1 MNNLAYSNQQPD
13 RVGSQVEEKLRK
25 ELGATTPLMYQVES
39 GDAGGTSV
47 SSVLSDMG
55 HALIGEKSERL
66 FTLVFDLPA
75 AITPR
80 AAQLRA
86 NVNRQGVG
94 SHVGLLLYSTKLN
107 KPVKG
112 EVTLE
117 APKGFGG
124 SKFSGNAET
133 AAKLNAKGELLKRLG
148 KFARTE
154 SEIGGL
160 KLKIERLVK
169 IMPQEDGALLVIST
183 LGRPTNLG
191 LDASLDAKEFFDI
204 AGMAEA
210 AL

>member
-1 MNNLAYSNQQPD
+1 MNNLAYNSQQPD
-13 RVGSQVEEKLRK
+13 KVGPQVEEKLRK
-25 ELGATTPLMYQVES
+25 ELGASAPLLYQVES
-39 GDAGGTSV
+39 GEAGSTSV
-47 SSVLSDMG
+47 SSVLGDMG
-55 HALIGEKSERL
+55 RALVGGKSERL

-75 AITPR
+75 SVAPR

-94 SHVGLLLYSTKLN
+94 SHVGLLLYSTKLS

-112 EVTLE
+112 EVTLGN
-117 APKGFGG
+117 KG
-124 SKFSGNAET
+124 KFEGDAET
-133 AAKLNAKGELLKRLG
+133 AAKLNAKGDLSKRLG

-169 IMPQEDGALLVIST
+169 IMPREDGTLLVIST
-183 LGRPTNLG
+183 LGRTTG
-191 LDASLDAKEFFDI
+191 MGFDATLDAKEFFDL
-204 AGMAEA
+204 AGVIEA

>member
-1 MNNLAYSNQQPD
+1 MNNLAYNSQQPD
-13 RVGSQVEEKLRK
+13 KVGPQVEEKLRK
-25 ELGATTPLMYQVES
+25 ELGASAPLMYQVES
-39 GDAGGTSV
+39 GEAGSTSV

-55 HALIGEKSERL
+55 RALVGGKSERL

-75 AITPR
+75 STAPR

-86 NVNRQGVG
+86 NVNRQGIG
-94 SHVGLLLYSTKLN
+94 SHVGLLLYSTRLN

-117 APKGFGG
+117 AKGKFGG
-124 SKFSGNAET
+124 EAET
-133 AAKLNAKGELLKRLG
+133 AARLNAKGDLLKRLG

-154 SEIGGL
+154 AEIGGL

-169 IMPQEDGALLVIST
+169 IMPREDGTLLVVST
-183 LGRPTNLG
+183 LGRTTG
-191 LDASLDAKEFFDI
+191 MGFDATLDAKEFFDI